1 MTEQSR
7 KKESPMPVAS
17 MIELLEAGVHFGHQT
32 QRWNPK
38 MKPYIYGARN
48 GIYVLDLRKTT
59 DMLDEA
65 FATVR
70 EFSARNKNILFV
82 GTKKQAA
89 DVIAEEAQRAGAY
102 FINRRWLGGM
112 LTNFETIRARVNKLR
127 ELEEF
132 IESGHIEKLHK
143 KEVAQLMRQL
153 SKLSKTLGGIKE
165 MRGLPDLIFIV
176 DQKKELIAI
185 QEANKLKIP
194 VICLADTNAD
204 PDNIDFLIPGNDDA
218 IRSIKLI
225 ASKLADAMLEGKQL
239 RENKAAETV
248 KLQQIKAEDAG
259 VKAEVVEAA
268 EVAEVK
274 AVEEVA
280 VEVKEAPKT
289 EAVVEIAEKTEEAKI
304 EG

>member
-1 MTEQSR
+1 
-7 KKESPMPVAS
+7 MPVAS